1 MKRFKK
7 LKPAFWDHRDITS
20 TQTNSGFSF
29 SRKWKLIV
37 AFTSF
42 MALLP
47 LFIITLVEFSLTRQ
61 IIEDEVK
68 SNMMNVLNTAIASFS
83 PSNASDHSL
92 SSFIDQ
98 ISTGEENDL
107 FLINRNGIVLTSS
120 FYFGPPGSN
129 SSLNTRLFSGAS
141 SIKTTFT
148 NTGLPV
154 LVGFSKIPNSSNF
167 FILAK
172 SEKWITSLY
181 FSPRLKLLGYLAVSI
196 ILILLSIMGTAT
208 YLVGRIHAADKKRL
222 EVLRQTEYTSKL
234 ASIGRLSSGVAHEIN
249 NPLAIINQK
258 TGLLLD
264 LIDLNKNHSFDPRL
278 ASLATDVLEAVK
290 RCGTITQQLLDF
302 SRDMETDIQQ
312 VNIREV
318 IELTLAFIEKEAQ
331 RRHINISLNE
341 TKKVPNFECN
351 RGNLQQIFLNLFENA
366 FAGME
371 DGGTLKIDL
380 IYKKTE
386 KVKIVIAD
394 NGAGIDEED
403 INKIFEPFYSSKN
416 EHWGTGLGLSIT
428 YGLVKEVGGDISVKS
443 QPDTGTSFT
452 LVLPF
457 IPKTNKAKA
466 EIIN

>member
-1 MKRFKK
+1 
-7 LKPAFWDHRDITS
+7 
-20 TQTNSGFSF
+20 
-29 SRKWKLIV
+29 
-37 AFTSF
+37 
-42 MALLP
+42 MA
-47 LFIITLVEFSLTRQ
+47 
-61 IIEDEVK
+61 
-68 SNMMNVLNTAIASFS
+68 
-83 PSNASDHSL
+83 
-92 SSFIDQ
+92 
-98 ISTGEENDL
+98 
-107 FLINRNGIVLTSS
+107 
-120 FYFGPPGSN
+120 
-129 SSLNTRLFSGAS
+129 
-141 SIKTTFT
+141 
-148 NTGLPV
+148 
-154 LVGFSKIPNSSNF
+154 
-167 FILAK
+167 
-172 SEKWITSLY
+172 
-181 FSPRLKLLGYLAVSI
+181 
-196 ILILLSIMGTAT
+196 TAT

-258 TGLLLD
+258 TGLILD
-264 LIDLNKNHSFDPRL
+264 LIDMNKESSYDPRL
-278 ASLATDVLEAVK
+278 AVLATDVLEAVK

-331 RRHINISLNE
+331 RRHITISLNE
-341 TKKVPNFECN
+341 SKEVPNFDCN

-380 IYKKTE
+380 IYKKTG
-386 KVKIVIAD
+386 KVKIIIAD

-416 EHWGTGLGLSIT
+416 DHWGTGLGLSIT
-428 YGLVKEVGGDISVKS
+428 YGLIKEVGGDISVKS

-457 IPKTNKAKA
+457 IPKTNKAEA